1 MLCRNAIALW
11 NHDQFTL
18 SPQFNCYDPLITQLV
33 LLLQSEFEQNLD
45 GRQGYL
51 DSLINMLAVHLLSTY
66 STPAGD
72 DLNRLGALPQMKLT
86 MVLHYIQEHLDQKL
100 ELETLAALADL
111 SQYHFSRAFKH
122 STGFSPHQYIIQQ
135 RVFQAQ
141 SLLTQQTMSI
151 GEVAIACGFSNQ
163 SHLKRHF
170 KRITG
175 MTPKKFQATP
185 QKCIKNSSF
194 VED

>member
-1 MLCRNAIALW
+1 
-11 NHDQFTL
+11 
-18 SPQFNCYDPLITQLV
+18 
-33 LLLQSEFEQNLD
+33 
-45 GRQGYL
+45 
-51 DSLINMLAVHLLSTY
+51 
-66 STPAGD
+66 
-72 DLNRLGALPQMKLT
+72 

-100 ELETLAALADL
+100 DLDALATLADL

-122 STGFSPHQYIIQQ
+122 STGFSPYQYIIQQ

-141 SLLTQQTMSI
+141 SLLAQQTMSI

-163 SHLKRHF
+163 SHLNRHF

-185 QKCIKNSSF
+185 QEYTKNSSF